1 MLSQKDNFTWKSQNL
16 CSKTAIFSDLPKKFS
31 RFLIDGSMFKMAALN
46 HYCCLY
52 IALVC
57 KSVLKLVIQGFL
69 NRYGPKIA
77 KILIKIVGTVKK
89 YIAGK
94 GLELLS
100 KGVVPRYFTD

>member
-1 MLSQKDNFTWKSQNL
+1 
-16 CSKTAIFSDLPKKFS
+16 
-31 RFLIDGSMFKMAALN
+31 MFKMAALN

-57 KSVLKLVIQGFL
+57 KSVLKLGIQGFL

-89 YIAGK
+89 YTARK
-94 GLELLS
+94 GLEPLP
-100 KGVVPRYFTD
+100 KGLVPRYSID